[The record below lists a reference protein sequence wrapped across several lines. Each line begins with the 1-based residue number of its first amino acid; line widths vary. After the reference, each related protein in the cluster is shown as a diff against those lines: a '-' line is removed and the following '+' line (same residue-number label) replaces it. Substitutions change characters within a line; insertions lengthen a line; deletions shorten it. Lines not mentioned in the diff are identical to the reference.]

1 MENFFKHKMRGKS
14 PAVIA
19 GMVILGILAVAGLA
33 ILFGFAVM
41 WLWNWLMPELFGL
54 PTLTFWKAVG
64 VVVLSKLLFG
74 GFGGSGSS
82 KGGSSGSKRKKKKND
97 FSKWEFYDK
106 FWKEE
111 GEKAYEEYCERINNP
126 EPVKRESDEISD
138 APKIDEDG
146 SADS

>member
-14 PAVIA
+14 PAMIA
-19 GMVILGILAVAGLA
+19 GMIILGILAVTGLA

-64 VVVLSKLLFG
+64 VVLLSKLLFG
-74 GFGGSGSS
+74 GFGGGGSS
-82 KGGSSGSKRKKKKND
+82 KGGSKRKKKKND

-111 GEKAYEEYCERINNP
+111 GEQAYEEYCERINNP
-126 EPVKRESDEISD
+126 EAGKVEEEENSET
-138 APKIDEDG
+138 PKVDKDG